1 MCAAATAR
9 VTHRAAPHRRAP
21 TGARRPHRR
30 AYGGGGCSGGE
41 GAGALEG
48 RGSGSAVAAL
58 LGSREASSRS
68 LPSVRTPVRTCH
80 PSAQADFE
88 ARRLEV
94 RCGAKQLC
102 SRGKRYVHVLQA
114 TVCRPTAC
122 LLALA
127 AAAPGDVE
135 LSSLV
140 RWPAPLV

>member
-1 MCAAATAR
+1 VHTHVGPPMRTCPPCAP
-9 VTHRAAPHRRAP
+9 AP
-21 TGARRPHRR
+21 R
-30 AYGGGGCSGGE
+30 AY
-41 GAGALEG
+41 
-48 RGSGSAVAAL
+48 
-58 LGSREASSRS
+58 
-68 LPSVRTPVRTCH
+68 LPPVPCC
-80 PSAQADFE
+80 SAQADFE

-127 AAAPGDVE
+127 AAAPGDVDMDVE

>member
-1 MCAAATAR
+1 M
-9 VTHRAAPHRRAP
+9 
-21 TGARRPHRR
+21 
-30 AYGGGGCSGGE
+30 
-41 GAGALEG
+41 
-48 RGSGSAVAAL
+48 
-58 LGSREASSRS
+58 
-68 LPSVRTPVRTCH
+68 
-80 PSAQADFE
+80 
-88 ARRLEV
+88 

-127 AAAPGDVE
+127 AATPEDVE

>member
-1 MCAAATAR
+1 ME
-9 VTHRAAPHRRAP
+9 RR
-21 TGARRPHRR
+21 
-30 AYGGGGCSGGE
+30 

-48 RGSGSAVAAL
+48 RGRCSA
-58 LGSREASSRS
+58 GEAF
-68 LPSVRTPVRTCH
+68 LPSARTSVRTSVRTCRPVRTC
-80 PSAQADFE
+80 PPPVPRCSAQADFE

-127 AAAPGDVE
+127 AATPEDVE